1 MAPRIQVIEGGKSAL
16 LKGKPAGET
25 ALFDEQF
32 VDIGRDSGPSA
43 RLARDINVTREAQR
57 AFEAKGRV
65 VAQSLSGHF
74 AWGSVAWFFGVLAAT
89 GAVAWAVLA
98 GHLSYWVSV
107 PLESVLIYAI
117 FATLHEAT
125 HDNIAGRHSRWQWV
139 NHLIGHISGFV
150 LLAPY
155 PGFRALH
162 LHHHQHTND
171 PVEDPDY
178 WVKDSSY
185 LRVILRCLAIQP
197 MYIWHLWKIAR
208 NPRIM
213 RAFVWEM
220 VYVASY
226 IPIIAGAYYL
236 GFGNALIM
244 LWILPAYFGVC
255 LCPLMFDWPVHHPHT
270 TQDRYAG
277 AAILLFPRPLR
288 PVMEYAFLGHSYH
301 LMHHLYPR
309 IPFYLYSKAYYALED
324 DVAAVG
330 GKVVDVGLWPTPQGL
345 VDPARIHAHASTH

>member
-1 MAPRIQVIEGGKSAL
+1 VSAV
-16 LKGKPAGET
+16 G
-25 ALFDEQF
+25 
-32 VDIGRDSGPSA
+32 
-43 RLARDINVTREAQR
+43 
-57 AFEAKGRV
+57 
-65 VAQSLSGHF
+65 
-74 AWGSVAWFFGVLAAT
+74 
-89 GAVAWAVLA
+89 WAVLA

-107 PLESVLIYAI
+107 PVDIVLIYGI

-125 HDNIAGRHSRWQWV
+125 HDNIAGRSTRWQWV

-171 PVEDPDY
+171 PTEDPDY

-185 LRVILRCLAIQP
+185 VRVLLRCLVIQP
-197 MYIWHLWKIAR
+197 IYIWHLWKIAR

-226 IPIIAGAYYL
+226 IPIIAGAYYF
-236 GFGNALIM
+236 GFGNSLIM

-277 AAILLFPRPLR
+277 TAILLFPKPLR

-324 DVAAVG
+324 DVAAVN
-330 GKVVDVGLWPTPQGL
+330 GKVVEVGLWPTPKGL
-345 VDPARIHAHASTH
+345 IDPARIHAHANLN